1 LRQEADPAYGRGM
14 RPALLLPIVLA
25 FASCSGSGAEDD
37 PPRVTV
43 QDAVVTLP
51 AVPGRP
57 GAAYFT
63 LESNAPAA
71 LVSVASPRAARI
83 ELHEAGMR
91 PAARFALRPGEALRF
106 EPGGRHAMLFGLDPA
121 LRPGDRL
128 ALTFTFDGAPSVSAQ
143 AEVRGP
149 GDVHAGH

>member
-1 LRQEADPAYGRGM
+1 M
-14 RPALLLPIVLA
+14 RMAFLVPFLLPL
-25 FASCSGSGAEDD
+25 ASCGGNARA
-37 PPRVTV
+37 PQVTV
-43 QDAVVTLP
+43 EEAVVTLP

-63 LESNAPAA
+63 LESEAPAS
-71 LVSVASPRAARI
+71 LVAVASPRAARI

-91 PAARFALRPGEALRF
+91 PAARFALRSGESLRF

-121 LRPGDRL
+121 LRPGERL
-128 ALTFTFDGAPSVSAQ
+128 ALTFTFEGAPPATAE